1 MGTVRL
7 VALVGAALVTGGAG
21 YLSWMGI
28 GRESADLDRSIRE
41 GSAGNIVNSSV
52 K

>member
-1 MGTVRL
+1 MDLFRIVFL
-7 VALVGAALVTGGAG
+7 AGAILVTGGAG
-21 YLSWMGI
+21 YLSWHGI

-41 GSAGNIVNSSV
+41 GSAGNLVTSRV